1 MDSYNIKGIIDADEF
16 LSKTVKLHEANKSL
30 AAANEKLLS
39 KTVKLHEAN
48 RSLFESNHELAEVN
62 RELADTNKRFAQTNK
77 HFAEINKELTQVTK
91 ELALSNKTIEQQK
104 GSQFEFINIAAHE
117 LRTPIM
123 PILGGLELLEER
135 LSQIPQEKKVHQEIK
150 RDTDMISRNALRL
163 KKLADDIL
171 QVSRIEGG
179 VYRINLKENV
189 NIIAL
194 ILAAIDSIKQNYEY
208 SEKLDKVSIS
218 LFTSL
223 DSEDDGRL
231 SNDQEGQQ
239 INDPKKSLLVQ
250 CDSEKVQQVMFNLLH
265 NAMKFTS
272 QGAIT
277 VTVTI
282 KRTSHDLTDTDSN
295 NDSIVV
301 SIKDQGTGVDPS
313 LKDKL
318 FEKFATKSANGAG
331 LGLYLSRKI
340 VEAHGG
346 KIWIERT
353 AHSNDEDE
361 RGAIFVF
368 NLPIKNQSKQ
378 Q

>member
-1 MDSYNIKGIIDADEF
+1 
-16 LSKTVKLHEANKSL
+16 
-30 AAANEKLLS
+30 
-39 KTVKLHEAN
+39 
-48 RSLFESNHELAEVN
+48 
-62 RELADTNKRFAQTNK
+62 
-77 HFAEINKELTQVTK
+77 
-91 ELALSNKTIEQQK
+91 
-104 GSQFEFINIAAHE
+104 
-117 LRTPIM
+117 
-123 PILGGLELLEER
+123 
-135 LSQIPQEKKVHQEIK
+135 
-150 RDTDMISRNALRL
+150 
-163 KKLADDIL
+163 
-171 QVSRIEGG
+171 
-179 VYRINLKENV
+179 
-189 NIIAL
+189 
-194 ILAAIDSIKQNYEY
+194 
-208 SEKLDKVSIS
+208 
-218 LFTSL
+218 
-223 DSEDDGRL
+223 
-231 SNDQEGQQ
+231 
-239 INDPKKSLLVQ
+239 
-250 CDSEKVQQVMFNLLH
+250 MFNLLH

-353 AHSNDEDE
+353 THSNDEDE